1 MKNPLISVIIP
12 IYNAENYLDETIQSV
27 LKQTYEVFEL
37 LLINHNST
45 DKSVS
50 IIEEYQQQDKRIKVV
65 NLNMNKGGPAY
76 PRNEGLKIAKGEYI
90 AFLDSD
96 DVWLPE
102 KLEKQLAFLQNNHAD
117 VVHTLAYEI
126 DEKSEL
132 QGNFDNQ
139 KLVNFLKTVISMKNI
154 IYYIN
159 YINLNSVLLKK
170 SALVNFEEE
179 KNLIAVEDWQLW
191 IKLIRNEKK
200 IVLLKEKLLN
210 YRVHNASISNRE
222 TDIGYRKALYLLSL
236 IFLKKEIPMRHYVFS
251 SLLQICK
258 IIFKRYSYA

>member
-102 KLEKQLAFLQNNHAD
+102 KLEKQLAFLQKNNAD

-159 YINLNSVLLKK
+159 YINVNSVLLKK